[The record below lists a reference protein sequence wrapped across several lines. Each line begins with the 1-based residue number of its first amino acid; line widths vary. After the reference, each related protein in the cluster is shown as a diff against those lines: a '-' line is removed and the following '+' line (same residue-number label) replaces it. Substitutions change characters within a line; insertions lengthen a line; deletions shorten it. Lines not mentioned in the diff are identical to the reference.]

1 MAFILL
7 LRTGI
12 YVGDEK
18 NLKQTVSKTARILVT
33 LLISVKQII
42 QQRREFPKSDTPG
55 EAGGLMSG
63 VASKAIT
70 QVI

>member
-1 MAFILL
+1 MQNF
-7 LRTGI
+7 
-12 YVGDEK
+12 DE
-18 NLKQTVSKTARILVT
+18 
-33 LLISVKQII
+33 
-42 QQRREFPKSDTPG
+42 KSDTPG